1 MITIGGY
8 TGVNILERG
17 LGLFSL
23 FYVNVREY
31 RKSKM
36 DKFKPFCFLA
46 PTDFFENLLAYLL
59 NNA

>member
-17 LGLFSL
+17 LGFFSL

-31 RKSKM
+31 RKSKI
-36 DKFKPFCFLA
+36 DNPEKL
-46 PTDFFENLLAYLL
+46 TTLGR
-59 NNA
+59 NNTR